1 MDSLQYDDKAPRTP
15 SPPAP
20 SPHHN
25 TNYKPDIDPVR
36 IFSQDED
43 QYQWAAPQQR
53 PSLLQELYDS
63 DSQGLSPEQ
72 HPSPPDMYVEPQDN
86 WPPAPPSRSGHD
98 YTLIRRAT
106 FPYARQERPD
116 ELAQYPPFLHHPDP
130 HGPSSAGY
138 DPMPLSAEPSALH
151 AHHPD
156 GGYSPPGYPAPQ
168 DAPYEGGVKLEG
180 HEHQHHLAHYGRH
193 GEYAPPPQQQQQFY
207 GRPPMHQYAQHP
219 AQMHAAM
226 QQQQQHHLASMHH
239 HAHGPHP
246 HNGMH
251 LGGGHNVG
259 FPPHGLP
266 VQHTDDA
273 ASKETQYLRR
283 RCYNCHTTEPPSW
296 RRSTLNPGKI
306 VCNKCGLYERTHLRA
321 RPLRFDELRA
331 GNKARKNGGKG
342 VGAGGSPKAL
352 GKKVG
357 GAVQRRSS
365 VSSTGSSVQSGSG
378 ASDWDDAAS
387 VYSNTSAPNGPS
399 SAFNSPAFS
408 PHPPSLSLSSHSS
421 SHSNSN
427 SSQSSSPGRSG
438 GGRDSLSRSPPLL
451 APMGSPH
458 LLGSPPHSAGF
469 LGGIGGS
476 GFHSHPH
483 SHSHAHNGNGGNG
496 IRLPHAPDIP
506 TLGGVHG
513 SPHMLGAGIGGMRT
527 KPRSNTTG
535 GLGLGLQGAQQGQGY
550 YNPPPHGLHH
560 SSSNSSL
567 HSSHSQHSPSLHPSP
582 LASASNGNG
591 NGDAEGGLYR
601 RGSMPDMHLW
611 GVGRVGDG
619 RGEREGGAAGG
630 CCVGARARREYP
642 TPPHPTPPGR
652 RRHPPKN
659 NSSSSSP
666 KYLLEKLHRRD
677 TPLRSPPPPTPTDDA
692 PHIIYTAPHFALGR
706 RRLRFYPLPR

>member
-43 QYQWAAPQQR
+43 QYQWAAPQHR

-226 QQQQQHHLASMHH
+226 QQQQQQHHLASMHH

-342 VGAGGSPKAL
+342 VAGGSPKAL

-365 VSSTGSSVQSGSG
+365 VSSTGSSVQSGGG
-378 ASDWDDAAS
+378 ASDWDDAGSIS
-387 VYSNTSAPNGPS
+387 VLQHLRAQRALLRVQLARLLAAPALPLPLLPLLLAFQFQFLAVVVPRPERRRARQPQPLPAPPRAHGLPAPPRLPAAQRGLPRRHRRQRLPLPS
-399 SAFNSPAFS
+399 SFPLSCAQRQWGQWDPPAAR
-408 PHPPSLSLSSHSS
+408 PRYPDA
-421 SHSNSN
+421 
-427 SSQSSSPGRSG
+427 GRRAWEPAYA
-438 GGRDSLSRSPPLL
+438 GRGDR
-451 APMGSPH
+451 
-458 LLGSPPHSAGF
+458 
-469 LGGIGGS
+469 
-476 GFHSHPH
+476 
-483 SHSHAHNGNGGNG
+483 
-496 IRLPHAPDIP
+496 
-506 TLGGVHG
+506 
-513 SPHMLGAGIGGMRT
+513 
-527 KPRSNTTG
+527 
-535 GLGLGLQGAQQGQGY
+535 
-550 YNPPPHGLHH
+550 
-560 SSSNSSL
+560 
-567 HSSHSQHSPSLHPSP
+567 
-582 LASASNGNG
+582 
-591 NGDAEGGLYR
+591 GDADEA
-601 RGSMPDMHLW
+601 
-611 GVGRVGDG
+611 
-619 RGEREGGAAGG
+619 EE
-630 CCVGARARREYP
+630 
-642 TPPHPTPPGR
+642 
-652 RRHPPKN
+652 
-659 NSSSSSP
+659 
-666 KYLLEKLHRRD
+666 
-677 TPLRSPPPPTPTDDA
+677 
-692 PHIIYTAPHFALGR
+692 
-706 RRLRFYPLPR
+706 